1 MIQNSIEFLF
11 KTTNLI
17 RIKRYL
23 RKYFIHLEEEIIS
36 QEEYVYQKINY
47 NPYHMTKDLQLLDC

>member
-1 MIQNSIEFLF
+1 VIQNSIEFLF